1 MTQQHSVGLQLLDSG
16 HRCRKA
22 LHELIGALPNG
33 KVDEPDETGTFEAEV
48 EAPSQEEA
56 LHLVWNA
63 IAESGCDD
71 HVVFTEHPDIPE
83 HWRLRTDGAAA

>member
-1 MTQQHSVGLQLLDSG
+1 MSQTHAVGLQLLDSG

-22 LHELIGALPNG
+22 LEELIGALPNG
-33 KVDEPDETGTFEAEV
+33 RVGEPDETGTFEVEV

-83 HWRLRTDGAAA
+83 HWRPRRDSAPA